1 MINQRVDNSKFSVSE
16 KWIANNIYRTF
27 FMANHRKL
35 YFISVFIYTCIKV
48 KLTEGEKEAA
58 SPKPNRPTDFLF
70 WLQKNHRNRT
80 KKQSN
85 IRPCQS
91 IKTDP
96 KIREFISN
104 FAAPIGEIITD
115 MPYLCEA
122 KVSGRKRAIF
132 SIFPLFWDRQRR
144 KVLNLRFLTKK
155 QVNFRAVYLL
165 ICKLLIINWHNMLH
179 RQIGCLNHWWVS

>member
-1 MINQRVDNSKFSVSE
+1 
-16 KWIANNIYRTF
+16 
-27 FMANHRKL
+27 MANHRKL

-115 MPYLCEA
+115 MPYLREPE
-122 KVSGRKRAIF
+122 VSEQKRAIF
-132 SIFPLFWDRQRR
+132 LFFPSFEDKLRL
-144 KVLNLRFLTKK
+144 KTLNLRFSAKK

-179 RQIGCLNHWWVS
+179 RQIGCLNH